1 MRSASLVCSTDGL
14 EAGLPAGREQTAD
27 KSASKPSINF
37 IKDAISATQNAML
50 NGEIVAIKGI
60 GGFHLACDA
69 KNDSVLQTLR
79 KRKGRVDKPFA
90 VMVKD
95 LETAKT
101 LVEMNDAEK
110 SILSSKERPIVL
122 LKKKSNNLSKL
133 IAPNNHFLGVM
144 LPYSPLHYLLFD
156 SIDKTSQTL
165 DVLVMTSGNF
175 SNEPI
180 VKDNAEA
187 LEKLKYLADSFLL
200 HNREIYVQCDDSV
213 VRVLTKPARK

>member
-1 MRSASLVCSTDGL
+1 MRSECLVRRSKSDKL
-14 EAGLPAGREQTAD
+14 EANRFAEKAE
-27 KSASKPSINF
+27 
-37 IKDAISATQNAML
+37 AIFQTQNALL

-69 KNDSVLQTLR
+69 RNNSALETLR
-79 KRKGRVDKPFA
+79 MRKGRIDKPFA

-95 LETAKT
+95 LETAKK
-101 LVEMNDAEK
+101 LVEINEAEE
-110 SILSSKERPIVL
+110 SILTSKERPIVL
-122 LKKKSNNLSKL
+122 LKKKPNNLSEL

-144 LPYSPLHYLLFD
+144 LPYSPLHYFLFNSAEKD
-156 SIDKTSQTL
+156 FQPA

-180 VKDNAEA
+180 VKDNDEA
-187 LEKLKYLADSFLL
+187 LEKLSHLADSFLL

-213 VRVLTKPARK
+213 VRIFTTENTKNHKKEK